1 MNILKA
7 ATDFIGGSLFGEIK
21 ETVMAY
27 LPPDLSPLQRAEIE
41 LKLQEQL
48 FKKQAEANRVLEDAT
63 KALDKRISEQEGTA
77 KDLQQF
83 GYIGKLIIFL
93 RGVQRPAWGFG
104 TFWLDVEWFF
114 GVDTTFT
121 VTQEQTLLVINI
133 LVLGFLFGE
142 RTMQNLTPLLTNIF
156 GAKK

>member
-1 MNILKA
+1 MNLLKA

-21 ETVMAY
+21 DTVMAY
-27 LPPDLSPLQRAEIE
+27 LPPDLSPLQRAELE
-41 LKLQEQL
+41 LKLQQQL
-48 FKKQAEANRVLEDAT
+48 NEKQQEANRVLADAS
-63 KALDKRISEQEGTA
+63 KSLDARIAQQEGTA

-83 GYIGKLIIFL
+83 GVIGKLIVFL
-93 RGVQRPAWGFG
+93 RGMQRPVWGFG
-104 TFWLDVEWFF
+104 TLWLDTQWFF
-114 GVDTTFT
+114 VSTHQFT
-121 VTQEQTLLVINI
+121 PIQEQALLTINI

>member
-21 ETVMAY
+21 DTVMAY
-27 LPPDLSPLQRAEIE
+27 LPPDLSPVQRAEIE

-48 FKKQAEANRVLEDAT
+48 HKKQIEANRVLADAA
-63 KALDKRISEQEGTA
+63 KDLDNRIAEQEGTA

-83 GYIGKLIIFL
+83 GILGKAIVFL
-93 RGVQRPAWGFG
+93 RGIQRPAWGFG
-104 TFWLDVEWFF
+104 TFWLDNQWFF
-114 GVDTTFT
+114 AESLTFT
-121 VTQEQTLLVINI
+121 PTQEKTLLVINI

-142 RTMQNLTPLLTNIF
+142 RTMKNLTPLLTNIF

>member
-1 MNILKA
+1 MNFLKA

-21 ETVMAY
+21 DTVMAY
-27 LPPDLSPLQRAEIE
+27 LPPDLSPIQRAEIE

-48 FKKQAEANRVLEDAT
+48 HKKQVEANRVLEDAS
-63 KALDKRISEQEGTA
+63 KALDARIAEQEGTA

-83 GYIGKLIIFL
+83 GWVGKIIVFL

-104 TFWLDVEWFF
+104 TFWLDVQWFF
-114 GVDTTFT
+114 GEHLEFT
-121 VTQEQTLLVINI
+121 LTQERTLLVINI

-142 RTMQNLTPLLTNIF
+142 RTMKNLTPLLTNIF